1 MKRRLLFVLPVVAA
15 TVAACTTEVKEERQF
30 VNLSQGVCSFHGEG
44 NEPLAIEVKTSPTEW
59 TVESGASWVTAERT
73 DDRTLTV
80 TVADNNMDAERSAT
94 VTVAAGQ
101 AVQYI
106 KVVQLAPDSEFAT
119 YRRLE
124 TMNSGMMSPG
134 GKYLGG
140 FITGRDEE
148 TGGYDHTVRFI
159 DLDTG
164 EVKDVG
170 PYPNSLYYLQ
180 QVIAVSDQGIVFCVT
195 GTGECL
201 MIDMEGEVV
210 PVPKIPGY
218 NRGWPRVSRTSSD
231 GRYWAGYVGDD
242 SAVYHPV
249 LWTDGV
255 PEILPM
261 PEKNF
266 RGYDFFNG
274 IMARGISADGSII
287 YGSTWENDDF
297 GMVYW
302 KKEGGEWK
310 VAYAGEDVHR
320 IHPEILEDGEFKRNY
335 TCADGLIVH
344 ARMTCASPNGR
355 WLASTYRT
363 ETLNE
368 EGTGI
373 VKEQWPAFYNTETG
387 TTTILEEV
395 PGGAG
400 YCVTDDGIA
409 FVSSN
414 VTAGVYDLNTETY
427 LGTIPEWVH
436 NNYGI
441 PIPANGWIE
450 YISPDGRLHGK
461 YVVEDAL
468 RGAIALMWY
477 VVPLQ

>member
-1 MKRRLLFVLPVVAA
+1 M
-15 TVAACTTEVKEERQF
+15 
-30 VNLSQGVCSFHGEG
+30 
-44 NEPLAIEVKTSPTEW
+44 
-59 TVESGASWVTAERT
+59 
-73 DDRTLTV
+73 
-80 TVADNNMDAERSAT
+80 
-94 VTVAAGQ
+94 
-101 AVQYI
+101 
-106 KVVQLAPDSEFAT
+106 
-119 YRRLE
+119 
-124 TMNSGMMSPG
+124 
-134 GKYLGG
+134 
-140 FITGRDEE
+140 
-148 TGGYDHTVRFI
+148 
-159 DLDTG
+159 
-164 EVKDVG
+164 G

-310 VAYAGEDVHR
+310 SPMPARTCTGYIRRYWRTESSNG
-320 IHPEILEDGEFKRNY
+320 IILVP
-335 TCADGLIVH
+335 TADS
-344 ARMTCASPNGR
+344 ACRMTCASPNGR

-373 VKEQWPAFYNTETG
+373 VKEQWPAF
-387 TTTILEEV
+387 TTPRPV
-395 PGGAG
+395 RRPFSKRFRA
-400 YCVTDDGIA
+400 V
-409 FVSSN
+409 
-414 VTAGVYDLNTETY
+414 
-427 LGTIPEWVH
+427 
-436 NNYGI
+436 
-441 PIPANGWIE
+441 
-450 YISPDGRLHGK
+450 R
-461 YVVEDAL
+461 
-468 RGAIALMWY
+468 AIA
-477 VVPLQ
+477 

>member
-15 TVAACTTEVKEERQF
+15 VFAACTTDVKEERQF
-30 VNLSQGVCSFHGEG
+30 VNLSLVTCTFLGEG
-44 NEPLAIEVKTSPTEW
+44 NEPLAIEVRTSPTGW
-59 TVESGASWVTAERT
+59 TAEADASWVTAERT

-80 TVADNNMDAERSAT
+80 TVADNNMAAERSAT

-101 AVQYI
+101 AVQHI

-124 TMNSGMMSPG
+124 TMNSGMMSPD

-140 FITGRDEE
+140 YITGFDEE
-148 TGGYDHTVRFI
+148 TGEYDHTVRFI

-201 MIDMEGEVV
+201 MIDMEGNVA

-218 NRGWPRVSRTSSD
+218 NRQWPRVSRTSAD

-255 PEILPM
+255 PELLPE

-266 RGYDFFNG
+266 RGEAFVNG
-274 IMARGISADGSII
+274 LMARGISADGSII
-287 YGSTWENDDF
+287 YGSTWDNGDF

-320 IHPEILEDGEFKRNY
+320 IHRETVEDGGIEYSYNY
-335 TCADGLIVH
+335 ADGLIVH
-344 ARMTCASPNGR
+344 ARMTCLSPNGR

-363 ETLNE
+363 ERPDESGRGKIL
-368 EGTGI
+368 
-373 VKEQWPAFYNTETG
+373 EQWPAFYNTETG
-387 TTTILEEV
+387 KTTILEEV
-395 PGGAG
+395 PDGMGC
-400 YCVTDDGIA
+400 CVTDDGIA
-409 FVSSN
+409 FVNSD
-414 VTAGVYDLNTETY
+414 VTGVYDLNTETY
-427 LGTIPEWVH
+427 LGTILEWVH

-461 YVVEDAL
+461 YAVEDAV
-468 RGAIALMWY
+468 RGPMALIWY